1 MSSRTTPGFTR
12 PPSELSDGDD
22 SAVLSETSKRRA
34 NVYDA
39 VAGNLSNK
47 CDVIP

>member
-1 MSSRTTPGFTR
+1 MSSRTYRGFTR
-12 PPSELSDGDD
+12 PPSDVSDGDD
-22 SAVLSETSKRRA
+22 SVVLSESSKRRA

-39 VAGNLSNK
+39 VAGNLSKN